1 MVFIHER
8 GVRFPLGPPNSIMK
22 FLRVGSLN
30 REKPAIIVE
39 DGIIRDLSSV
49 ISDLNSTTINQ
60 NTIEKIKKINLNKL
74 PEINENIRIG
84 PCVAN
89 PEKFIGI
96 GLNYSDHAEETG
108 MKPPSE
114 PIIFIKANSCI
125 CGPNDNVIIPKNSKK
140 TDWEIE
146 LGIVIGKKAQY
157 ISEDKSLE
165 YIFGYCIVNDISERE
180 FQIERSGGQW
190 DKGKGCD
197 TFGPIGPYLVT
208 KNEIKNIQDLN
219 LELKLNGKITQKGN
233 TNKMIFGVKHIV
245 SYLSHFMT
253 LNPGDIITTGT
264 PPGVGMARNPQ
275 IFLKPGDEMI
285 LNIDNLGS
293 QKQKVISMK

>member
-1 MVFIHER
+1 MKEGFDSPWDRQKID
-8 GVRFPLGPPNSIMK
+8 MK

-30 REKPAIIVE
+30 KEKPSII
-39 DGIIRDLSSV
+39 DKNGIIRDLSS
-49 ISDLNSTTINQ
+49 IIEDLNPITINQ
-60 NTIEKIKKINLNKL
+60 NTIEKIKKSDLTKL
-74 PEINENIRIG
+74 QEIPKNFRIG
-84 PCVAN
+84 ACVSN

-125 CGPNDNVIIPKNSKK
+125 SGPNDNVIIPKNSKK

>member
-1 MVFIHER
+1 
-8 GVRFPLGPPNSIMK
+8 MK

-30 REKPAIIVE
+30 REKPAIIEE

-157 ISEDKSLE
+157 ISEDKSFE